1 MPNHRGSPAR
11 LPRFILPSGMAMLKI
26 EIVPEVLAKFKEVLE
41 EEANDDAVFRIRETK
56 VGGG

>member
-1 MPNHRGSPAR
+1 MQNHRGSPAR
-11 LPRFILPSGMAMLKI
+11 LPPSYLPSGMAMLKI

-41 EEANDDAVFRIRETK
+41 EEANDDAIFRIRETK